1 MKYIILAIMLVLMMV
16 LLSPVSAAASDENFD
31 GAPAGDTGTQSYTLN
46 GVTYT
51 TNDAGGANIYIV
63 TDGNIASGGDLALG
77 YRSSEPNQ
85 TTLVTFKTS
94 DGSEFKLNSFVIST
108 GLGDTTVT
116 IKGYR
121 DNAEIASSSVN
132 TESFTTFNV
141 TGNSDWEYIDEVRM
155 TGADLDVDI
164 DDIDFSPAVL
174 PTYYSV
180 TYNGNT
186 NTAGTVPVDGNVY
199 SNGASVTVLGNTGSL
214 VKTGYAFTAWNTA
227 AGGSGTSYNDGA
239 TFSMGS
245 SNVILYAQWIP
256 IPVANFSANVTSGA
270 VPLSVGFTDSST
282 NSPTTW
288 FWDFGDG
295 ANSTIQNPTHEY
307 SSAGTYNV
315 SLNATNAG
323 GSNISTQLSYIT
335 AAIAP
340 VANFSANVT
349 SGASPLS
356 VGFTDSS
363 TNFPTSWFWDFGD
376 GTNSSTQNPTHT
388 YSSAGTYNVSLNA
401 TNVGGS
407 NMSTQLSYITASIV
421 APVTSFSANV
431 TSGTS
436 PLSVVF
442 TDSSTNSPTSWLWD
456 FGDGSNSTL
465 QNPTHEYTSVGT
477 YNISLNASNS
487 VGSNVSTQFSYITV
501 ADVPVA
507 NFTSNVTSGS
517 FSLPVAFTDLSTNN
531 PVGWA
536 WYFGDEDLSGAW
548 TELNSNSGWSERSSH
563 TSVVLPDGSI
573 VVMGGISD
581 GSNVLND
588 TWRSTDNGTTWTL
601 MNASSGWEARKAHS
615 TVVLSDG
622 SIVLMGGL
630 EGSNELSDTWR
641 STDNGATWMLM
652 NASSGWSGRYWHSSV
667 VLPDDS
673 IVLMGGQDDSSKLND
688 TWRSTDSG
696 ATWNEVNSS
705 SGWSARNTHQ
715 SAVLYDGSIVL
726 TGGSLGSG
734 NHLNDTWRST
744 DNGSTWTELNSSSGW
759 SQRRSHSMLVLPD
772 SSIVLMGGTDDTTNL
787 NDIWRSTDNGSTWT
801 LINASADW
809 PERSYH
815 SNVVLPDGSMVLMGG
830 YYDASTRYN
839 DTWRLFTA
847 GSTEQ
852 NAIHTY
858 TDAGTYQVSLQAYNP
873 GGYDN
878 VIRAAYVT
886 TAVAPVANFS
896 SNVTSGN
903 VPFFVNFTD
912 SSTNSPTSWFWDFG
926 DGTNSTLQNPTHEYS
941 SAGTYNVSL
950 NASNVGGSNVSTQ
963 LSYITVADMPVANFT
978 SNVTSGAIPL
988 SVNFTDSSTNSP
1000 TTWFWEFGDGTNS
1013 TSQNP
1018 THIYTS
1024 TGAYNVSLN
1033 ASNVAGS
1040 DVTMQLSYITTAVT
1054 PVANFSA
1061 NVTSGLAPLS
1071 VNFTESSTNSPTS
1084 WFWDFGDGTNSTD
1097 QSPTY
1102 TYSSAGTY
1110 NVSLNA
1116 SNAGGSNVSTQLSY
1130 ITVTDV
1136 PVANFTAST
1145 ESGYA
1150 PLSVVFTDNSSNS
1163 PTSWFWDFGD
1173 GENST
1178 SQSPT
1183 HSFSAIGTYNVNLN
1197 ASNLAGSNVSSNLII
1212 TVTTAPSSGSSG
1224 SSGSSSSGGGG
1235 GGSTGE
1241 AYENIVTK
1249 AVETAFVNKNSHVI
1263 YEFDVQDS
1271 PVVSVQF
1278 DSLKNSGRVQATVEV
1293 LKGRS
1298 SFATKDC
1305 PGEIYKQVNI
1315 WVGKSGFA
1323 SSDNVENTQIHFKVE
1338 KLWVTENNID
1348 PATIRM
1354 MHYYDEDWHA
1364 LSTSKTDED
1373 EQYLFF
1379 VVDTTGFSPFSIVG
1393 DTIAVVEE
1401 EIAETPEQ
1409 VPVVEEEPEP
1419 EPAEKGYGT
1428 MVLIAILI
1436 LVVVSVAVY
1445 FYKKKDE

>member
-51 TNDAGGANIYIV
+51 TNDAGALNIYIV
-63 TDGNIASGGDLALG
+63 NDGNIALGGDLALG
-77 YRSSEPNQ
+77 YRSSGVNQ
-85 TTLVTFKTS
+85 ATLATFKTS

-132 TESFTTFNV
+132 TASFTTFNV
-141 TGNSDWEYIDEVRM
+141 AGNSDWEYIDEVRM

-174 PTYYSV
+174 PTYYNV

-282 NSPTTW
+282 NSPSTW

-335 AAIAP
+335 TAIAP
-340 VANFSANVT
+340 VANFTANVT

-363 TNFPTSWFWDFGD
+363 TNSPTDWFWDFGD

-388 YSSAGTYNVSLNA
+388 YSSAGTYTVSLNA

-407 NMSTQLSYITASIV
+407 NVSTQLSYITASIV
-421 APVTSFSANV
+421 TPVASFSANV

-442 TDSSTNSPTSWLWD
+442 TDSSTNSPTDWFWD
-456 FGDGSNSTL
+456 FGDGSNSIL

-477 YNISLNASNS
+477 YNVSLNASNS
-487 VGSNVSTQFSYITV
+487 VGSNVSTQLSYITV

-507 NFTSNVTSGS
+507 NFTSNVSSGS

-548 TELNSNSGWSERSSH
+548 TELNSSSGWSERSSH
-563 TSVVLPDGSI
+563 SSVVLPDGSI
-573 VVMGGISD
+573 VVMGGTSD
-581 GSNVLND
+581 GSNALND
-588 TWRSTDNGTTWTL
+588 TWRSTDNGSTWTL

-622 SIVLMGGL
+622 SIVLTGGYD
-630 EGSNELSDTWR
+630 GSNRFRDTWK
-641 STDNGATWMLM
+641 STDKGATWTEL
-652 NASSGWSGRYWHSSV
+652 NSDSGLGGRYWHSSV

-673 IVLMGGQDDSSKLND
+673 IVIMGGMGLIKVND
-688 TWRSTDSG
+688 TWRSTDG
-696 ATWNEVNSS
+696 GTTWTEINSS

-839 DTWRLFTA
+839 DTWRLSTA

-858 TDAGTYQVSLQAYNP
+858 TDAGTYQVTLQAYNP

-926 DGTNSTLQNPTHEYS
+926 DGTNSTSQNPIHEYS

-963 LSYITVADMPVANFT
+963 LSYITVSGMPVANFT

-988 SVNFTDSSTNSP
+988 SVNFTD
-1000 TTWFWEFGDGTNS
+1000 
-1013 TSQNP
+1013 
-1018 THIYTS
+1018 
-1024 TGAYNVSLN
+1024 
-1033 ASNVAGS
+1033 
-1040 DVTMQLSYITTAVT
+1040 
-1054 PVANFSA
+1054 
-1061 NVTSGLAPLS
+1061 
-1071 VNFTESSTNSPTS
+1071 SSTNSPTS

-1145 ESGYA
+1145 ESGYS

-1197 ASNLAGSNVSSNLII
+1197 ASNLAGSNVSSNMTI

-1338 KLWVTENNID
+1338 KSWVTENNID

-1364 LSTSKTDED
+1364 LPTSKTGED
-1373 EQYLFF
+1373 EEYLSF
-1379 VVDTTGFSPFSIVG
+1379 VVETSGFSPFSIVG

-1409 VPVVEEEPEP
+1409 VPVVEEKPEP